1 MKNPSGPVDVSQ
13 FASIQEAFTVD
24 DGTSEWAGKP
34 TDESGLQIEL
44 PTHGAMQ
51 LTLADGT
58 VLVIWTSEWGGVSI
72 HPPTN
77 RATQS

>member
-1 MKNPSGPVDVSQ
+1 MKNPSSPVDVSQ
-13 FASIQEAFTVD
+13 FASIKEAFTVD
-24 DGTSEWAGKP
+24 DGTTEWAGKP
-34 TDESGLQIEL
+34 ADESGLQIEL

-72 HPPTN
+72 HPP
-77 RATQS
+77 AGSSEPS